1 MKKIIL
7 HLLLFLGSYTALN
20 AQQDA
25 QYTQYQFNTLVLNPA
40 YAGSRGTWSATAF
53 YRNQWMEIEGAP
65 TSIAV
70 SVHAPVKNRV
80 GLGLTLESDK
90 IGPIENYR
98 VSANYAYQIPLET
111 GRLAMGIKASLNSY
125 NALYSTSQTVTQGDI
140 AFQQDIKSLLPN
152 FGAGI
157 YYFTS
162 NFVIGVA
169 VPRLLENKINTTD
182 ESNLTK
188 ITALNRHYY
197 ATIGRIFS
205 LSEQIKLKPTVLV
218 KYAVNAPIVADIG
231 ASILLKDALG
241 LGLSYRTQASWNF
254 SLLYQLKNGWRIGY
268 AYDYAITEINQF
280 SGASHEF
287 MLGIEV
293 PKQKSVIVT
302 PRYF

>member
-7 HLLLFLGSYTALN
+7 HLLIFTSICITLN

-40 YAGSRGTWSATAF
+40 YAGSRGTISATAF
-53 YRNQWMEIEGAP
+53 YRNQWMNIEGAP
-65 TSIAV
+65 NSMAASI
-70 SVHAPVKNRV
+70 HAPIKNRV
-80 GLGLTLESDK
+80 GIGLTLESDK
-90 IGPIENYR
+90 IGPIENY
-98 VSANYAYQIPLET
+98 VISANYAYQIPLEI
-111 GRLAMGIKASLNSY
+111 GRLAMGIKASLTSY

-157 YYFTS
+157 YYFTD
-162 NFVIGVA
+162 NFVMGVA
-169 VPRLLENKINTTD
+169 VPRLLENKITSTGEN
-182 ESNLTK
+182 NITK

-197 ATIGRIFS
+197 ATIGS
-205 LSEQIKLKPTVLV
+205 VLALSEQIKFKPTVLV
-218 KYAVNAPIVADIG
+218 KYVPNTPLVADIG
-231 ASILLKDALG
+231 ANILLKDAFG
-241 LGLSYRTQASWNF
+241 VGVSYRTQTSWNF

-268 AYDYAITEINQF
+268 AYDYAITDINQF